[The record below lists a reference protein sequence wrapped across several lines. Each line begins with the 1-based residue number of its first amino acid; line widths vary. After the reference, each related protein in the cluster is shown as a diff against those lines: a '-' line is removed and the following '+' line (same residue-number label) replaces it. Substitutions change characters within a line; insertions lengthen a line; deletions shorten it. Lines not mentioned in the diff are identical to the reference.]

1 MGIGKGTMAD
11 LGFWADRRVLITGH
25 TGFKG
30 SWLALWLSRLG
41 AAVSGIALD
50 PPTRPS
56 LFELARVHEALE
68 SDFRVDIRE
77 AGVLRSALETA
88 APEVIFHLAA
98 QPLVREGYDRPADT
112 FATNVMGT
120 VHLLDAATEIACVR
134 AILVVTT
141 DKVYE
146 NREWPHPYREPDQ
159 LGGEDP
165 YAASKACAELVAGSM
180 RACRPGSARIATA
193 RAGNVVGGGD
203 FARDRLVP
211 DCIRAFAAGAPVTLR
226 YPDAIRPF
234 QHVLDPLAGYLALA
248 ERLHAGEE
256 EAGAAWNF
264 GPEPGGEAPVAAVAH
279 RLAAIWGEGAAV
291 NVAETPGPHEAG
303 ILRLD
308 STKAR
313 SLLGWRPVWGLEETL
328 NQTAQWYR
336 DWHLGADM
344 TARTCDEIARFE
356 ADHATL
362 YDRAY

>member
-1 MGIGKGTMAD
+1 MAD
-11 LGFWADRRVLITGH
+11 LGFWAGRRVLITGH

-30 SWLALWLSRLG
+30 SWLALWLARLG
-41 AAVSGIALD
+41 ATVTGIALD

-56 LFELARVHEALE
+56 LFELARVHETLE

-77 AGVLRSALETA
+77 AGALRSAVEAA
-88 APEVIFHLAA
+88 APEIVFHLAA

-120 VHLLDAATEIACVR
+120 LHLLDAATEIASVR
-134 AILVVTT
+134 AVLVVTT

-165 YAASKACAELVAGSM
+165 YSASKACAELVAGSI

-193 RAGNVVGGGD
+193 RAGNVIGGGD

-211 DCIRAFAAGAPVTLR
+211 DCVRAFAAGVPVTLR
-226 YPDAIRPF
+226 YPQAIRPF
-234 QHVLDPLAGYLALA
+234 QHVLDPLSGYLALA
-248 ERLHAGEE
+248 ERLFAG
-256 EAGAAWNF
+256 EAGADGAWNF
-264 GPEPGGEAPVAAVAH
+264 GPEPGGEAPVAAVAN
-279 RLAAIWGEGAAV
+279 RLAAIWGEPAAV
-291 NVAETPGPHEAG
+291 TLAETPGPSEAG

-313 SLLGWRPVWGLEETL
+313 TLLGWRPVWGLEETL
-328 NQTAQWYR
+328 DETAAWYR
-336 DWHLGADM
+336 DWHEGAEM
-344 TARTCDEIARFE
+344 AARTNDEIARFE
-356 ADHATL
+356 ADHAAL
-362 YDRAY
+362 HDYAY